1 MLVNVLNLWLRLMK
15 FARMIFLV
23 TIPCSPAFAT
33 SWKCILD
40 DAYDCKKVHDTF
52 HCENDSSRNRI
63 ILIEYPA
70 IPKKPIGFAGNIK
83 VPLRYQECTP
93 SCTKPRSAV
102 RAEMISTG
110 RDNPMFT
117 SLEIVLGDFF
127 YDQLSLDPDD
137 GLSMND
143 ARIAS
148 AFFARPYVMAAILAS
163 GKCQRMN

>member
-1 MLVNVLNLWLRLMK
+1 
-15 FARMIFLV
+15 
-23 TIPCSPAFAT
+23 
-33 SWKCILD
+33 
-40 DAYDCKKVHDTF
+40 
-52 HCENDSSRNRI
+52 
-63 ILIEYPA
+63 
-70 IPKKPIGFAGNIK
+70 
-83 VPLRYQECTP
+83 
-93 SCTKPRSAV
+93 
-102 RAEMISTG
+102 
-110 RDNPMFT
+110 MFT